1 MVLSSNFLSNNSGIL
16 PLLLSSESLQLD
28 LSLLDIIFKSMF
40 FIAVKQL
47 FFAVTAWNDLC
58 FTFYFGS
65 HFESG
70 I

>member
-1 MVLSSNFLSNNSGIL
+1 
-16 PLLLSSESLQLD
+16 
-28 LSLLDIIFKSMF
+28 MF

-70 I
+70 IQKVWENAVVPGSRVVRNWAIANPYCGINLP